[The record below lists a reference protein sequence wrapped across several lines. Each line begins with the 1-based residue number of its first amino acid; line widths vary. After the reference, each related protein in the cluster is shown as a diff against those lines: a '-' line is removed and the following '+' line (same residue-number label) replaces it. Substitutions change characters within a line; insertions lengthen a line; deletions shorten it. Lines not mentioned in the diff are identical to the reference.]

1 MKSISLLALLISFI
15 TSYSQSYEPSL
26 KEGMYQPYVIQMKG
40 FSANQIYDAALDWIK
55 NNDAAS
61 EKTLKSTVKNK
72 SIRFEGITGIRKNKV
87 NYVILLEFKNGEY
100 SVTPETLEFFPYK
113 EPFERKWFYNKD
125 GTRRANSNSEV
136 LDNALLAFNSMDLGI
151 LEVVE
156 KTQLVKTEK
165 SNPKMLNLMGDFGTH
180 P

>member
-15 TSYSQSYEPSL
+15 TSYSQNYEPSL

-40 FSANQIYDAALDWIK
+40 FSANQIYNSALDWI
-55 NNDAAS
+55 
-61 EKTLKSTVKNK
+61 
-72 SIRFEGITGIRKNKV
+72 KNKV

-136 LDNALLAFNSMDLGI
+136 LDNTLLAFNLMDLGI